1 MSSIPRKRF
10 IAIAIGSVCM
20 LLGILA
26 GYFLFSQNAEP
37 PVDNVQNAMPDRLFP
52 KKASKNADA
61 AAKDDSCDI
70 EATFEEIEKIRTAT
84 DSWAGMNYQLRLY
97 IKLLDD
103 NRERLTPEQL
113 ERLHMYQQETPDW
126 ADVDQ

>member
-1 MSSIPRKRF
+1 MSSNPRKRF
-10 IAIAIGSVCM
+10 IVFAIGCVCM

-26 GYFLFSQNAEP
+26 GYFLINQHAEP
-37 PVDNVQNAMPDRLFP
+37 PVDNIQDAMPDRLFP
-52 KKASKNADA
+52 KKASKNADTT
-61 AAKDDSCDI
+61 AKNDSCDI

-97 IKLLDD
+97 IKLLDE